1 MNKQM
6 LFKSAGFVEIITQK
20 TKAKLKNSPIMYFM
34 PGICMR

>member
-6 LFKSAGFVEIITQK
+6 LFKSAGYVEIITQK

-34 PGICMR
+34 PRICMK